1 METVQVPVLFRQID
15 DLEQK
20 LSVSDI
26 IVFRKLAESAVEAS
40 RQDEERNSTLQ

>member
-1 METVQVPVLFRQID
+1 METVQVPQLFRQIH
-15 DLEQK
+15 DLEQT

-40 RQDEERNSTLQ
+40 RQDEEHSSAQQ